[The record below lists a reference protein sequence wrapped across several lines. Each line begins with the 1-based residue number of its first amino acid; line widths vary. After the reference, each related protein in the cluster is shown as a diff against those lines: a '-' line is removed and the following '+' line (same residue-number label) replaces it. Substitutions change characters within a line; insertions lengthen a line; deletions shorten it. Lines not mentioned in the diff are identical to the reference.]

1 MKIDRADILAA
12 LRARQLDDRA
22 AWVERDLPDL
32 VDTDRNGALL
42 RMLGI
47 DLTTMSPVDAVARQ
61 H

>member
-1 MKIDRADILAA
+1 MKIDRADIVAA